1 MLEKDIE
8 SWLGKKVE
16 SLGGLN
22 LKFISPGNP
31 GVPDRIYIMPDG
43 QVWFVEL
50 KQQYGR
56 VSGIQKWQRE
66 RFQEHGC
73 NFRLVKGMEAAKKL
87 VEEMI
92 CSIDRMDTKSIPLEK
107 S

>member
-8 SWLGKKVE
+8 SWLGKQVE

-31 GVPDRIYIMPDG
+31 GVPDRIYIFQGG

-50 KQQYGR
+50 KQELGR
-56 VSGIQKWQRE
+56 LANIQKWQRE
-66 RFQEHGC
+66 RLIKLGC
-73 NFRLVKGMEAAKKL
+73 NYRLVRGMADAKVFAEGVQHDIL
-87 VEEMI
+87 
-92 CSIDRMDTKSIPLEK
+92 SP
-107 S
+107 